1 MRVLVLG
8 AKGQLGTE
16 ICAVYADADLV
27 AADIDTIDIR
37 DKEGVR
43 ALLERTLPDLV
54 INTTA
59 AHNVPRCEEEPGV
72 AFAVNAIAV
81 RDLAAACRVRD
92 ARLVHISTDYVFGD
106 GTGQPYTEEDRPAPM
121 NVYGA
126 SKLAGEHLLAA
137 EWDNHI
143 ILRTAALYGPAPCVA
158 KQGMN
163 FVRLMLH
170 LAETRDE
177 IKVVTDEI
185 TTPTYTKALARQIRL
200 VAEKGEPGLY
210 HATCGGAC
218 SWYEFAEAIFAIA
231 GKPVRLVP
239 AKAADF
245 ASNVRRPHYSVL
257 ENKRLQEQ
265 GLDIMPHWRETLK
278 AYLEGLGN

>member
-16 ICAVYADADLV
+16 ICAVYADADLHT
-27 AADIDTIDIR
+27 ADIDTVDIC

-43 ALLERTLPDLV
+43 ALLERTRPDLV
-54 INTTA
+54 INTAA
-59 AHNVPRCEEEPGV
+59 AHNVPQCEEEPEV

-81 RDLAAACRVRD
+81 RDLAAACRERG
-92 ARLVHISTDYVFGD
+92 ARLVHLSTDYVFGD
-106 GTGQPYTEEDRPAPM
+106 GTGQPYTEEDLPAPM

-137 EWDNHI
+137 ECDDHI
-143 ILRTAALYGPAPCVA
+143 ILRPAALYGPALCVA

-177 IKVVTDEI
+177 VKVVTDEI
-185 TTPTYTKALARQIRL
+185 TTPTYTKALAQQIRL

-218 SWYEFAEAIFAIA
+218 SWYEFAEAIFDIA
-231 GKPVRLVP
+231 GVPVRLVA
-239 AKAADF
+239 AKASDF
-245 ASNVRRPHYSVL
+245 ASNVRRPRYSVL
-257 ENKRLQEQ
+257 ENKRLQDQ
-265 GLDIMPHWRETLK
+265 SLDIMPHWRETLK
-278 AYLEGLGN
+278 AYLEG